1 VASVEVVSMSDGR
14 GWRAGGIPGPD
25 GDEPVSF
32 GERFTRSNQFDR
44 VFKEGMALVERTA
57 EYLDR
62 EGRSESRKLK
72 PPVSLTYST
81 ESMRLT
87 TRLLDLASWLLIQ
100 RGIKNGEI
108 SREEAA
114 ARRSRL
120 KLGGTGRPTHIVHFD
135 QLPTKLQHLI
145 EESFQITDRIVQLD
159 RAIEGTATDGG
170 ANPVGEQ
177 LAQIESAFRARPRLV
192 ASR

>member
-1 VASVEVVSMSDGR
+1 VAFVEVVSMSDVG
-14 GWRAGGIPGPD
+14 GWRAGGISRPD
-25 GDEPVSF
+25 AGADPVSF
-32 GERFTRSNQFDR
+32 GERFAKSNQFDR
-44 VFKEGMALVERTA
+44 VFREGMALVERTA

-62 EGRSESRKLK
+62 EGRTEARQLK
-72 PPVSLTYST
+72 PPVALAYST

-100 RGIKNGEI
+100 RGMKNGEI

-114 ARRSRL
+114 ARRARL
-120 KLGGTGRPTHIVHFD
+120 KLGGTGRPTHISQFD
-135 QLPTKLQHLI
+135 QLPSKLQKLI

-159 RAIEGTATDGG
+159 RAIEGAATDG
-170 ANPVGEQ
+170 ANPVGDQ
-177 LAQIESAFRARPRLV
+177 LAQIESAFRLRPRLV